1 MRTLLLAD
9 DSVTTQRVVAL
20 TFSDESFRVVTVSDG
35 QQAIDSM
42 AVMRPDI
49 VLAGTTLPRTNGYEL
64 AEYMRGIPSLKDVP
78 VLLLSGA
85 FESVDSARLKASGA
99 RGVVEKPLE
108 PTTVISRVKELLGL
122 KDARPTPPTGRLV
135 TSAETPA
142 DRKPAPRAAAAP
154 PSARTAPVASWDQLR
169 QDSGLEPDA
178 RSVEGVAPGREDY
191 FDTLD
196 AAFDSLDQHL
206 AGRHPAAN
214 AKHRNPSPPLGQA
227 SGAADPRSPGRRPTP
242 PTEGASPNSVFE
254 VDADWFADDSRK
266 ARDLDAQRDMV
277 ADAHEAMPARPPAT
291 PGNPIFEVDDEWF
304 AEDEKAR
311 EARRNQ
317 QQELAAEMGIHDV
330 ELPEVEPG
338 GIAPAPAADL
348 DFDFGLDDLAPRGQA
363 KQGPTPDSPF
373 APPAQGPMAVPKTQ
387 APLPSSVEPPAT
399 PAAAPVALAP
409 PVPAAPATTTPVAP
423 APPAPAPVAPVPSPL
438 ATQAPL
444 APLPPSAAV
453 PAPVVPSSVA
463 DDFAALLAFETG
475 DAPPRHEPAAAPAP
489 PPVVIQAVAPEI
501 TDEMLDHI
509 AQRVAERLNA
519 GTFGT
524 GLRDAMAVAIRDTV
538 RSVVSETSERLVRDE
553 IARVKARVERDT
565 Q

>member
-42 AVMRPDI
+42 AAMRPDI

-64 AEYMRGIPSLKDVP
+64 AEYMRGIAKLKDVP

-99 RGVVEKPLE
+99 RGVIEKPLE

-122 KDARPTPPTGRLV
+122 KDARPTPPAGRLV
-135 TSAETPA
+135 TSADTPA

-154 PSARTAPVASWDQLR
+154 PSARKAPVSSWDQLR
-169 QDSGLEPDA
+169 QESGLDPDA
-178 RSVEGVAPGREDY
+178 RSVEGGAPGREDY
-191 FDTLD
+191 LDTLD

-206 AGRHPAAN
+206 AGRHPEPN

-227 SGAADPRSPGRRPTP
+227 SGAPDPRSPGRRPTP
-242 PTEGASPNSVFE
+242 PSEGASPNSVFE
-254 VDADWFADDSRK
+254 VDADWFADDNRK
-266 ARDLDAQRDMV
+266 SRDLDAQRDMV
-277 ADAHEAMPARPPAT
+277 AAARDAMPARPPAT

-304 AEDEKAR
+304 AEDEKTQ

-317 QQELAAEMGIHDV
+317 QHELAAEMGIHDV
-330 ELPEVEPG
+330 ELAQAGPG
-338 GIAPAPAADL
+338 GTAPAPAADL
-348 DFDFGLDDLAPRGQA
+348 DLDFGLDDRAPREPA
-363 KQGPTPDSPF
+363 RHATPPDSPF
-373 APPAQGPMAVPKTQ
+373 APLGNGATPVPK
-387 APLPSSVEPPAT
+387 PE
-399 PAAAPVALAP
+399 
-409 PVPAAPATTTPVAP
+409 
-423 APPAPAPVAPVPSPL
+423 APVAPLAPVAPSPSVP
-438 ATQAPL
+438 T
-444 APLPPSAAV
+444 SA
-453 PAPVVPSSVA
+453 VPSSVA

-475 DAPPRHEPAAAPAP
+475 DAPPRREPLVAPEP
-489 PPVVIQAVAPEI
+489 PPVVSQPVAPEI
-501 TDEMLDHI
+501 TNEMLDQI
-509 AQRVAERLNA
+509 AQRVSERLTA

-524 GLRDAMAVAIRDTV
+524 GLRDAMTAAVRDTV
-538 RSVVSETSERLVRDE
+538 RSVVSETSERLVREE
-553 IARVKARVERDT
+553 IARVKARIERDT